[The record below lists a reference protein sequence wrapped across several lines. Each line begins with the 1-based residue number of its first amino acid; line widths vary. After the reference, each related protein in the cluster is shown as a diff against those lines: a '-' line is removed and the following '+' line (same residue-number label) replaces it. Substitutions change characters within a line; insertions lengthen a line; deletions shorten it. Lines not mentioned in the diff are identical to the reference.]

1 MSAMELW
8 RELARRDRA
17 LAIGGLAMA
26 CGLVTAAIAAP
37 FDSRQILGL
46 NPWIKP
52 MKFMASVGIFYWTM
66 AWFMP
71 EADGRHARRLAVI
84 RWTILATLAGEIL
97 LITLQAARG
106 TTSHFNERTTFDA
119 IVFQAMGIMIVANT
133 LAAAAFAFTLR
144 PAAGERAAYLWGIRL
159 GLVFFVIS
167 SLQGF
172 TMVAN
177 MAHSVPRPDG
187 GPGLPFVNWST
198 TVGDL
203 RIAHFIGLHALQAL
217 PLMGFLLD
225 RRWAAPPPNRRQM
238 VTAAAVLAAGLWTAT
253 FLLAWAGQPL
263 VRL

>member
-1 MSAMELW
+1 MSARQLW
-8 RELARRDRA
+8 GELARRDRA

-26 CGLVTAAIAAP
+26 CGFVAAAIVAP
-37 FDSRQILGL
+37 FDSREILGL

-52 MKFMASVGIFYWTM
+52 MKFMVSIGVFYWTM

-71 EADGRHARRLAVI
+71 EADGRHARRLGAI

-106 TTSHFNERTTFDA
+106 TTSHFNVRSAFDA
-119 IVFQAMGIMIVANT
+119 VVFQAMGIMIVANT

-159 GLVFFVIS
+159 GLALFVLS

-172 TMVAN
+172 VMVAN

-203 RIAHFIGLHALQAL
+203 RIAHFVGLHALQTL
-217 PLMGFLLD
+217 PFVGYLLD
-225 RRWAAPPPNRRQM
+225 QRWAAPPPNRRQM
-238 VTAAAVLAAGLWTAT
+238 VTAAAVLMAGFWTAT
-253 FLLAWAGQPL
+253 LMLAWAGRPL